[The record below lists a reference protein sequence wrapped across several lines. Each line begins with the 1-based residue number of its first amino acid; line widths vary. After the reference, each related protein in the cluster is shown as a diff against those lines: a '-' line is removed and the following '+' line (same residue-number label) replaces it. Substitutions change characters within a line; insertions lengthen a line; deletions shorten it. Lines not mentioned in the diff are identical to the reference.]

1 MGLMI
6 AICVISGINMMLSIL
21 ILVSL
26 NKLCNVLLNWSS
38 SSLMKNLQNANGST
52 ETLINEAK
60 EFEDESGNGS
70 TSETFTS
77 LLSRFQTQLLNE
89 LPKNTGE
96 MK

>member
-6 AICVISGINMMLSIL
+6 AICVISVFSMMLSIL

-26 NKLCNVLLNWSS
+26 NKLCTVLLNWNS
-38 SSLMKNLQNANGST
+38 SSLMKNMQNVNEST
-52 ETLINEAK
+52 ETLISAANEFA
-60 EFEDESGNGS
+60 DESANGS

-77 LLSRFQTQLLNE
+77 LLSHFQTQLLNE

-96 MK
+96 KK